1 MTDLTARAATAI
13 ESCRKAGIGVVLAE
27 SLTGGMIADT
37 LISVPGASSVVV
49 GSVVAYRNAA
59 KQDLLGI
66 PAEVL
71 AHNGAVSE
79 VTAAAMASA
88 VRSRITSEP
97 TLHLIGLSATGVA
110 GPDLQD
116 GKPVGTVFLGLATAA
131 GTEVRQFAFQ
141 GDRIQIRSQATN
153 AALNWLIDTAEAIA
167 N

>member
-1 MTDLTARAATAI
+1 MTDLTALAATAI
-13 ESCRKAGIGVVLAE
+13 ESCRQAGIGVVLAE

-49 GSVVAYRNAA
+49 GSVVAYRNSA

-71 AHNGAVSE
+71 AQHGAVSE

-88 VRSRITSEP
+88 VRGRITSEP

-110 GPDLQD
+110 GPDPQD

-141 GDRIQIRSQATN
+141 GDRIQIRSQATD
-153 AALNWLIDTAEAIA
+153 AALNWLNDTAEAIA

>member
-1 MTDLTARAATAI
+1 MTDLTALAATAI

-27 SLTGGMIADT
+27 SLTGGMIADS
-37 LISVPGASSVVV
+37 LITVPGASSVVV
-49 GSVVAYRNAA
+49 GSVVAYRNSA

-71 AHNGAVSE
+71 AQHGAVSE
-79 VTAAAMASA
+79 GTAAAMASA
-88 VRSRITSEP
+88 VRGRITGEP
-97 TLHLIGLSATGVA
+97 TLRLIGLSATGVA

-153 AALNWLIDTAEAIA
+153 AALNWLIETAEAIA